1 MSQDLTLRR
10 LRAFL
15 VLLAAALFAGTI
27 GELLAAKHYG
37 DPIQLVPFA
46 LCGLGLLALGVIR
59 TRPSRGTIL
68 AVRALMIVIAL
79 GSVLGVY
86 EHIAGNYE
94 FVREVRP
101 GADAW
106 SLAKATL
113 TGRDPLLA
121 PGILAVGAALAIA
134 ATYATA
140 ALEAARPAVERRRLA
155 GERGA
160 LGRPFPS
167 EN

>member
-1 MSQDLTLRR
+1 MNQDVTLRR

-15 VLLAAALFAGTI
+15 VLLATALFAGTI
-27 GELLAAKHYG
+27 GELLAAKHYR

-46 LCGLGLLALGVIR
+46 LCGLGLLALGAIW
-59 TRPSRGTIL
+59 TRPSRGAIL

-86 EHIAGNYE
+86 EHLAGNYE
-94 FVREVRP
+94 FVHEVRP
-101 GADAW
+101 SADTWA
-106 SLAKATL
+106 LAKATL

-140 ALEAARPAVERRRLA
+140 ALEAARPTVDRRTMAVERS
-155 GERGA
+155 A

-167 EN
+167 EH